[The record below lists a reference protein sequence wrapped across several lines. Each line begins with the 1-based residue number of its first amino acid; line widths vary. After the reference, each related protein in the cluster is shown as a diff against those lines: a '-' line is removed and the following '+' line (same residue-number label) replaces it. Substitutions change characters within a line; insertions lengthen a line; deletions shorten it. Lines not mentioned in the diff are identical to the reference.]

1 MTATLALNGL
11 IKDALAKVE
20 DGLSLMLLKFTKNKI
35 LGMGMVGVGDLVTM
49 DIEKAFLGP

>member
-1 MTATLALNGL
+1 MRATLALNGL

-49 DIEKAFLGP
+49 GIEKAFLGP